1 MASAETTTAGD
12 SSFDMFISLNHRLR
26 SLQAAHKAT
35 LALIEQLQS
44 FDPLL
49 PDSDRLDLSSQ
60 IHDSLKEQEDTLA
73 LLRQELDGD
82 DIINTSAS
90 HRRLLD
96 NSAPSE
102 REHNADLEARLA
114 EDLKTARGRF
124 RRAQLQAKKRADDA
138 KRKERE
144 ALFRRKDPAVDDG
157 SHPRRPGSR
166 RGTQAPPAQERLT
179 ADELARN
186 ASDDVTRAL
195 TRAHDL
201 LSANLAQSQFAQQTL
216 DESQS
221 ALKALSESYGGT
233 TDLLKASRGL
243 VGQLVRSN
251 KSDTWYLQTAFYLI
265 AITIAWLVFRRWLYG
280 PLWWLVFLPLK
291 LGWKGTA
298 LLIGS
303 GGVGG
308 RGGAIVTMAS
318 AATTTRGPTTR
329 TGFPLNPSGVVF
341 KSIPLPAKG
350 GGWGGPAHPPNQ
362 PPPSVSQ
369 ETMVDKV
376 GKMVDESQTATFD
389 IDNLSDEE
397 RRRQEEQARNP
408 LKRMME
414 VDTDRNRKKD
424 EL

>member
-1 MASAETTTAGD
+1 M
-12 SSFDMFISLNHRLR
+12 SLSLTRRLQ

-44 FDPLL
+44 FDP
-49 PDSDRLDLSSQ
+49 
-60 IHDSLKEQEDTLA
+60 
-73 LLRQELDGD
+73 
-82 DIINTSAS
+82 
-90 HRRLLD
+90 
-96 NSAPSE
+96 E
-102 REHNADLEARLA
+102 REHSADLEARLT
-114 EDLKTARGRF
+114 EDLKAARGRF

-144 ALFRRKDPAVDDG
+144 ALFRRKD
-157 SHPRRPGSR
+157 SGSR
-166 RGTQAPPAQERLT
+166 RATQAPVRERLT

-195 TRAHDL
+195 RRTHDL

-221 ALKALSESYGGT
+221 ALKTLSESYGGT

-251 KSDTWYLQTAFYLI
+251 KSDSWYLQTAFYLM

-303 GGVGG
+303 GGAGAGG
-308 RGGAIVTMAS
+308 RGGVIVATPSA
-318 AATTTRGPTTR
+318 AATTTRPTTR
-329 TGFPLNPSGVVF
+329 SGFPVNAPGVVF
-341 KSIPLPAKG
+341 KSMALPAKG
-350 GGWGGPAHPPNQ
+350 AGWGGPAQPPLQ
-362 PPPSVSQ
+362 PPSVSV

-376 GKMVDESQTATFD
+376 GKMLDEAQTATFD
-389 IDNLSDEE
+389 INNLGDEE
-397 RRRQEEQARNP
+397 RRQQEEQPRNS

-414 VDTDRNRKKD
+414 IDTNRDRRKD